1 MRKTAKDFDQRVL
14 DLFDGYVHG
23 LIDRREF
30 LDRAAKYTAAGVSAA
45 VLLDSLSPDYA
56 LAAQVAE
63 DDARISTERIE
74 YDSPNGN
81 GTIRAYLTMPAG
93 ATGPLPGVVVVHE
106 NRGLNPYIEDV
117 VRRVATA
124 GFVGLAPD
132 GLTPLGGYP
141 GTDEEGREMQR
152 KIESGKLLQ
161 DFFAAFEHLKAHE
174 STTSK
179 VGVVGFCYGG
189 GVCNAMAV
197 NYPDLAAAA
206 PFYGRQA
213 AAEDVPKITAPL
225 LLHYAGLDERINA
238 GWPDYEAAL
247 KANGKQ
253 YTAHIYPVVNHGF
266 HNDTTPRYDEAAAEL
281 AWERTIAFFNQHLV

>member
-23 LIDRREF
+23 LTDRREF
-30 LDRAAKYTAAGVSAA
+30 LDRAAKYTAAGVSAV

-63 DDARISTERIE
+63 DDAGISTARIE
-74 YDSPNGN
+74 YDLPNGN
-81 GTIRAYLTMPAG
+81 GTIRAYLTMPAN
-93 ATGPLPGVVVVHE
+93 ATDPLPGVVVVHE

-117 VRRVATA
+117 ARRVAAA

-141 GTDEEGREMQR
+141 APTRRAARCSARSIGA
-152 KIESGKLLQ
+152 KLLQ
-161 DFFAAFEHLKAHE
+161 DFFAAFEHLKGHD

-197 NYPDLAAAA
+197 NYPDLAASV

-213 AAEDVPKITAPL
+213 AAADVPK
-225 LLHYAGLDERINA
+225 
-238 GWPDYEAAL
+238 
-247 KANGKQ
+247 
-253 YTAHIYPVVNHGF
+253 NHG
-266 HNDTTPRYDEAAAEL
+266 AAAVAL
-281 AWERTIAFFNQHLV
+281 CRAR